1 VILSEGGMEGGFAIY
16 AQKERLDLVCTT
28 VCFPWY
34 SFTDSDVIIT
44 FEVTREIANRI
55 KSINPRIYYTYQFWH
70 QKLFI

>member
-1 VILSEGGMEGGFAIY
+1 VILSEGGTEGGFAIY
-16 AQKERLDLVCTT
+16 VQKREAGLSLYHSLLSL
-28 VCFPWY
+28 Y
-34 SFTDSDVIIT
+34 SFTDSDVIIA